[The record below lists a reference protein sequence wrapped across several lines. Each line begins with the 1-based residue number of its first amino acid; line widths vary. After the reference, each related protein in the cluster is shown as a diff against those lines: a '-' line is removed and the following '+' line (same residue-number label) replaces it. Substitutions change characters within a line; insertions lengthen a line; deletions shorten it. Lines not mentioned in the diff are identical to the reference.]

1 MKDRAFDP
9 AQVQVLDSSHGRQ
22 TVLKVETSGGP
33 VVVKRF
39 LRKRSWLRQGMM
51 QLGCWT
57 FAGKSNSWPRG
68 RRRTEA
74 ECMALWQRHGFDVF
88 RVRDA
93 AVPLEVREPHLIL
106 EFCPGRTLYDILEDP
121 TVREEEKRGLL
132 ERFSSRWGERH
143 HKALDLMEP
152 RLLHEHGSF
161 RHVFVSGPRLITFDL
176 EVAWVR
182 RRLTPHL
189 VGREVASFLRSLGRA
204 SRGEG
209 FEERLEAVVDAYPH
223 PDLLRTVV
231 EDALHPSSPV
241 RRIAF
246 IVEHFLRRQ
255 DPHAPGGV
263 FRSLQ
268 RLLK

>member
-1 MKDRAFDP
+1 MEDSG
-9 AQVQVLDSSHGRQ
+9 VQVLDSSHGRQ
-22 TVLKVETSGGP
+22 TILKVETPGGP

-39 LRKRSWLRQGMM
+39 LRKRRWLRQEMM

-88 RVRDA
+88 RIRDV
-93 AVPLEVREPHLIL
+93 AVAVEVREPHLIL
-106 EFCPGRTLYDILEDP
+106 EFCPGRTLYEILEDP
-121 TVREEEKRGLL
+121 AVSEEEKRGLL
-132 ERFSSRWGERH
+132 ERFSSQWGERH
-143 HKALDLMEP
+143 RKALDLMEP

-176 EVAWVR
+176 EMAWVR

-189 VGREVASFLRSLGRA
+189 VGREVAAFFRSLGRA
-204 SRGEG
+204 SHGDR
-209 FEERLEAVVDAYPH
+209 FEKRLQAVVEAYPH

-231 EDALHPSSPV
+231 QDALGPSSPV

-246 IVEHFLRRQ
+246 VVECYLRRG
-255 DPHAPGGV
+255 DPHAPEVV
-263 FRSLQ
+263 FRSLK